1 MFYIFSL
8 ARSLISITFDS
19 YIPTHPLLSIQ
30 PLHLPA
36 ACQALAVGSE
46 QFEVIELCK
55 IFLGKQVARLYTLIM
70 AVYMYCSLWAY
81 STVFANSLSARLP
94 VMSFFSDG
102 KDGYSTV
109 TAAEDG
115 GLSFSVYL
123 LVFAM
128 ITVPTSMLELSEQ
141 VFVQVALSICRV
153 MMLLVM
159 IVTIVLAPIQ
169 QQYTTTVLGGDT
181 TQIFGPLTPPLKP
194 LSPQPSVATWS
205 SLESFHLNK
214 IYLMLPMAGFAFIFH
229 HSIPA
234 ISHPVKNKNALGTLT
249 YTTSYNHFNT
259 PFEYSLEYILSTHP
273 ISHTC
278 HTLITHF
285 LTSTRLDLHNRFVG
299 LFRGLHS
306 VGLHC
311 LFIFR

>member
-1 MFYIFSL
+1 M
-8 ARSLISITFDS
+8 
-19 YIPTHPLLSIQ
+19 
-30 PLHLPA
+30 
-36 ACQALAVGSE
+36 
-46 QFEVIELCK
+46 IELCK

-102 KDGYSTV
+102 KEGYSTI

-123 LVFAM
+123 LLFAM
-128 ITVPTSMLELSEQ
+128 ITVPSSMLELSEQ

-169 QQYTTTVLGGDT
+169 QKYTPSVVGGVDS
-181 TQIFGPLTPPLKP
+181 TQIFGPLTPPIKP
-194 LSPQPSVATWS
+194 LSSQSSTATWS

-234 ISHPVKNKNALGTLT
+234 ISHPVKNKHALGGDTHRTL
-249 YTTSYNHFNT
+249 
-259 PFEYSLEYILSTHP
+259 PL
-273 ISHTC
+273 
-278 HTLITHF
+278 
-285 LTSTRLDLHNRFVG
+285 
-299 LFRGLHS
+299 
-306 VGLHC
+306 
-311 LFIFR
+311 